1 MRRYVLLFAALII
14 FHSAKA
20 QVNANEAKAAYLLAE
35 ECYGKADYK
44 CALEYLQQVR
54 TSLGTTNCKILYL
67 QIMATRELHAKDPN
81 VADKVLPLIDEF
93 EKSADYAS
101 FNEEKSLEITKMK
114 LALKKEQKAL
124 KEKTDRENAANAA
137 AEKAFSEEFTR
148 FGPLG
153 ITLDQLNE
161 LHPELN
167 VKKWKKEKIN
177 TYHPSWVDFDLYV
190 PSEAYPFCTVDN
202 DTVFK
207 NKISS
212 VNLGIAGEKI
222 LQYRSVLAYADK
234 KVNKNAL
241 AATVQEII
249 AIISAY
255 ERKLGFSPVIS
266 ESVLYDKAA
275 GKVTSYV
282 WVRGNRKIE
291 LHRLLYPN
299 GKLPVAKLTEI
310 ITSNN

>member
-1 MRRYVLLFAALII
+1 MRRYVLLLVVLAV

-20 QVNANEAKAAYLLAE
+20 QINANEAKAAYLLAE

-54 TSLGTTNCKILYL
+54 TSLGAANCKVLYL
-67 QIMATRELHAKDPN
+67 QIMATRELHVKDPD

-93 EKSADYAS
+93 ETSADYAS

-114 LALKKEQKAL
+114 LSLKKEQKAFR
-124 KEKTDRENAANAA
+124 EKTDKENATNAA
-137 AEKAFSEEFTR
+137 IEKAFTEEFTR

-153 ITLDQLNE
+153 ITLAQLND
-161 LHPELN
+161 LYPDLN
-167 VKKWKKEKIN
+167 VKKWKKEKVN
-177 TYHPSWVDFDLYV
+177 TYHPSWVDFDLYA
-190 PSEAYPFCTVDN
+190 PSEAFPFCTVDN

-222 LQYRSVLAYADK
+222 LQYRTVLAYSDK

-241 AATVQEII
+241 AETVRDITATIE
-249 AIISAY
+249 AY
-255 ERKLGFSPVIS
+255 QRRLGFAPAITQST
-266 ESVLYDKAA
+266 LYDRSQ
-275 GKVTSYV
+275 GQLTTYS

-299 GKLPVAKLTEI
+299 GKQSIAKLTEI
-310 ITSNN
+310 ISNN